1 MTDPAAIDDPAAA
14 GWTLVEDEGFIA
26 TVGPLYVREGVYAFR
41 AGQKH
46 ANLIGVVHGGML
58 MSFADR
64 AMGVTAMAAAD
75 GANCVTIQLE
85 MKFLDAGRMGDWITA
100 HSFVVKRTGSMV
112 FMRGEVRDGDRLVA
126 TADGVWKI
134 LRRRTG

>member
-1 MTDPAAIDDPAAA
+1 MTDDKGTDDPTAA
-14 GWTLVEDEGFIA
+14 GWTLVEDDGFIA
-26 TVGPLYVREGVYAFR
+26 TVGPLYVRDGIYAFR
-41 AGQKH
+41 ADRKH

-64 AMGVTAMAAAD
+64 AMGVTAMGAAD

-85 MKFLDAGRMGDWITA
+85 MKFLEAGRMGNWISA
-100 HSFVVKRTGSMV
+100 QSFVVKRTGSMV
-112 FMRGEVRDGDRLVA
+112 FMRGEVRDGERLVA

-134 LRRRTG
+134 LRRRAE

>member
-1 MTDPAAIDDPAAA
+1 MTDFDDPKAA
-14 GWTLVEDEGFIA
+14 GWEHIEDEGFIA
-26 TVGPLYVREGVYAFR
+26 TIGPLYARDGIYGFR
-41 AGQKH
+41 ATQKH

-64 AMGVTAMAAAD
+64 TMGITAMAAAD

-85 MKFLDAGRMGDWITA
+85 MKFLDAGRLDDWLTCEAI
-100 HSFVVKRTGSMV
+100 VVKRTGSMV
-112 FMRGEVRDGDRLVA
+112 FMRGEVRDGERLVA

-134 LRRRTG
+134 LRKRKG